1 MESALLSPYAGGTM
15 RKLVAFLLVTFLAA
29 PAVARA
35 EDGTHRFV
43 KVVVGAGALV
53 IGAAVM
59 ATSSQTTTVNT
70 VVGTS
75 ETSTFSKSQ
84 LITGAAVAGVGGIL
98 LWDGLRDH
106 DRNRPATQVIVSAG
120 KARGLFVR
128 RIW

>member
-1 MESALLSPYAGGTM
+1 M

-84 LITGAAVAGVGGIL
+84 LITGAAL
-98 LWDGLRDH
+98 LGL
-106 DRNRPATQVIVSAG
+106 
-120 KARGLFVR
+120 L
-128 RIW
+128 

>member
-1 MESALLSPYAGGTM
+1 
-15 RKLVAFLLVTFLAA
+15 VAFVAA

-35 EDGTHRFV
+35 EDGAHRFV

-53 IGAAVM
+53 VGTAVM

-84 LITGAAVAGVGGIL
+84 LITGAAVAGVGGIV
-98 LWDGLRDH
+98 LWDGLGAH
-106 DRNRPATQVIVSAG
+106 DRNRPSTQIIVSPG
-120 KARGLFVR
+120 KTRGVFLR